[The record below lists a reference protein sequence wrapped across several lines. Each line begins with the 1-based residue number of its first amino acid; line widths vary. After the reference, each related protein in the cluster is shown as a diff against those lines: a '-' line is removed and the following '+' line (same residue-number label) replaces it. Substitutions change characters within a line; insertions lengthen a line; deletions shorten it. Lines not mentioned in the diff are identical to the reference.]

1 MAKDVQGR
9 RRGRKRVWLALA
21 AVAAI
26 LAVLILVPLVSVSR
40 YKSSITRLMSAS
52 LGRPVRL
59 SSVELRL
66 LPWPAFLL
74 TDLTVEEDPAYGAEP
89 VLHADTVTAS
99 IRLLS
104 LWRGKLEIAKISV
117 DDASLNLV
125 RTGMGQWN
133 LNPLFVTATDSA
145 GVDRA
150 GQDTAGQDRAG
161 QNKTGRGRA
170 VPLPYLEATNLRINL
185 KSGAEK
191 LPYSLVDTDLSFWQE
206 DAGDWRIRLR
216 GQPARTDVS
225 LDLADTGLVRL
236 EASVRRAPGLR
247 QMPVHL
253 DLEWREAQL
262 GQLTRLILGS
272 DPGWRGD
279 LTGELHLDGTAE
291 ASQIKTRLRA
301 TGVHREEFAP
311 VAAMDFDAKC
321 GFVYHFSERAVD
333 ALLCDSPL
341 GDGHIRLTGDL
352 PGEGGLPRLTV
363 ELDQI
368 PVAAGLDALRTVRSG
383 FGPGLEARGTV
394 RGKIVYAPGDAVV
407 AVAPGKQAGRASQGK
422 SKNSKTRA
430 TQPHLPQGPLTGSLI
445 VEGLQL
451 SGDGLRTPIQI
462 PKLVLAPAAAST
474 DQPAGQQ
481 AEPFH
486 SAALVA
492 AVAIPAGAPIP
503 LAVTTR
509 LALSGYQITVRGQA
523 AMARARELAKIGGIA
538 DGTGLDAL
546 AGDAVGVDLSATGAW
561 LAAGLN
567 SAALDRTGSRAGTV
581 ATLDEM
587 ADRLSGTVTLHNANW
602 KADYLS
608 NQVLISQATLHLDLG
623 EDGGAFR
630 WDPVVFTY
638 GPVKG
643 TASLT
648 LPGRCDGPQ
657 RCLPHF
663 QVQFGA
669 LDAAALQ
676 AAILGAHEQG
686 TLLSELIARLSPS
699 KASPVW
705 PQLEGAVTADSL
717 VLGPVQLETPS
728 AALRIRAD
736 GIEITDLDAGLLGG
750 SVHGAGTLHEAGA
763 GQSKPG
769 YTLEARFEK
778 LSPPALGQ
786 LLGQRLAGGFINADG
801 KLELMG
807 FTDADLASSAKG
819 ALHFEWR
826 HGAIAAGAGRQAGS
840 AVAASGIPPAALG
853 RFDKWSGDAEIGGG
867 TITIKQSEAVVAGRS
882 RTVDA
887 AVTLGDPPKMSFT
900 QPRETRAKR

>member
-1 MAKDVQGR
+1 M
-9 RRGRKRVWLALA
+9 
-21 AVAAI
+21 
-26 LAVLILVPLVSVSR
+26 
-40 YKSSITRLMSAS
+40 
-52 LGRPVRL
+52 
-59 SSVELRL
+59 
-66 LPWPAFLL
+66 
-74 TDLTVEEDPAYGAEP
+74 
-89 VLHADTVTAS
+89 
-99 IRLLS
+99 
-104 LWRGKLEIAKISV
+104 
-117 DDASLNLV
+117 
-125 RTGMGQWN
+125 
-133 LNPLFVTATDSA
+133 
-145 GVDRA
+145 
-150 GQDTAGQDRAG
+150 
-161 QNKTGRGRA
+161 
-170 VPLPYLEATNLRINL
+170 
-185 KSGAEK
+185 
-191 LPYSLVDTDLSFWQE
+191 
-206 DAGDWRIRLR
+206 
-216 GQPARTDVS
+216 
-225 LDLADTGLVRL
+225 
-236 EASVRRAPGLR
+236 
-247 QMPVHL
+247 
-253 DLEWREAQL
+253 
-262 GQLTRLILGS
+262 
-272 DPGWRGD
+272 
-279 LTGELHLDGTAE
+279 
-291 ASQIKTRLRA
+291 
-301 TGVHREEFAP
+301 
-311 VAAMDFDAKC
+311 
-321 GFVYHFSERAVD
+321 
-333 ALLCDSPL
+333 
-341 GDGHIRLTGDL
+341 
-352 PGEGGLPRLTV
+352 
-363 ELDQI
+363 
-368 PVAAGLDALRTVRSG
+368 
-383 FGPGLEARGTV
+383 
-394 RGKIVYAPGDAVV
+394 
-407 AVAPGKQAGRASQGK
+407 
-422 SKNSKTRA
+422 
-430 TQPHLPQGPLTGSLI
+430 
-445 VEGLQL
+445 
-451 SGDGLRTPIQI
+451 
-462 PKLVLAPAAAST
+462 
-474 DQPAGQQ
+474 
-481 AEPFH
+481 
-486 SAALVA
+486 
-492 AVAIPAGAPIP
+492 
-503 LAVTTR
+503 
-509 LALSGYQITVRGQA
+509 
-523 AMARARELAKIGGIA
+523 
-538 DGTGLDAL
+538 
-546 AGDAVGVDLSATGAW
+546 GVDLSATGAW

-602 KADYLS
+602 NADYLS

-648 LPGRCDGPQ
+648 LPEGAMARSVACRIFRCSSARLTRQ
-657 RCLPHF
+657 LW
-663 QVQFGA
+663 
-669 LDAAALQ
+669 Q